1 MSFLAAKSALEN
13 ASDEKRKIEINSQFK
28 KARAR
33 LICIKTEFL
42 IFSKISSDKKLAP
55 ISYIDC

>member
-1 MSFLAAKSALEN
+1 MAFLAAKSALEN

-33 LICIKTEFL
+33 LVCF
-42 IFSKISSDKKLAP
+42 KILKNTKSFYKRV
-55 ISYIDC
+55 

>member
-1 MSFLAAKSALEN
+1 MAFLAAKSALEN

-33 LICIKTEFL
+33 LVCFR
-42 IFSKISSDKKLAP
+42 SKKFKI
-55 ISYIDC
+55 